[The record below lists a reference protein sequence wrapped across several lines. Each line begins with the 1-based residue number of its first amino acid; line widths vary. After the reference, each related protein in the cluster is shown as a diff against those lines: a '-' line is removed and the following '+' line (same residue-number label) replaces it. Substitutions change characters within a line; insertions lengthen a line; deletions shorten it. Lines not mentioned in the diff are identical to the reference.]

1 MPTRSPSA
9 EPPRR
14 TSSSRSRS
22 ARNIYWNQ
30 SNRTP
35 DLFDQAK
42 SVSIIAPPLNLL
54 TDAWLPVRRASGRR
68 DVIRPAHIVDGLVD
82 GDPVVSPDW
91 PRADFRIATFE
102 FLIGLLAV
110 AMPPQDHSDWCDK
123 WHEPP
128 ASEFLDAAFES
139 IAHAFYLDGP
149 GPRFLQDLEDL
160 SVEPESVERL
170 LIEAPGE
177 TTLQNN
183 TTLLVKAN
191 RFSGFNRSTA
201 AIALFTL
208 QSWAPGGGRGNRT
221 GLRGGGPLVT
231 LVCPERPSLWHIVW
245 ANTPCGTRPE
255 TSELHR
261 VFPWM
266 APTLVSNDDQI
277 VAPDVDAH
285 PLQSFWGMPRRIR
298 LEFEARNE
306 PSICDLTGLPDNVRV
321 IGWRQRPYGANYVG
335 WGRRHYLTPH
345 YQKKSG
351 DEWSPVHPQPGGI
364 GYRHWLGL
372 VLPDESSQPA
382 ASVITWRTERRRD
395 AREGP
400 NIRLLAA
407 GYDMDKMRP
416 MKARAFIETEMP
428 LPGISFEDQN
438 RIDRLAA
445 DLVRAANIVA
455 DLLRYSVRKA
465 LFNEKSS
472 VSMSSEALSS
482 LRERLWAETESD
494 FFDALRTAAATSE
507 VEQGRESERHVWA
520 ALLARRAMTLFDEAA
535 PLAPEAGGDARRIAS
550 ARRDLILA
558 LRGYKTRQHKNQ
570 GVEFF
575 ASLSL
580 PLPKT
585 SKEME

>member
-1 MPTRSPSA
+1 MPTQSPS
-9 EPPRR
+9 
-14 TSSSRSRS
+14 TG
-22 ARNIYWNQ
+22 
-30 SNRTP
+30 TP
-35 DLFDQAK
+35 DLFDQPK
-42 SVSIIAPPLNLL
+42 TVSVATPPLNLL

-68 DVIRPAHIVDGLVD
+68 DVIRPAQIVDGLID

-110 AMPPQDHSDWCDK
+110 AMPPKDHSDWCEK

-128 ASEFLDAAFES
+128 PPDFLDAAFES

-149 GPRFLQDLEDL
+149 GPRFLQDFEEL
-160 SVEPESVERL
+160 SVDPEPVERL

-177 TTLQNN
+177 TTLRKN

-191 RFSGFNRSTA
+191 QFLGFSRSTA

-208 QSWAPGGGRGNRT
+208 QNWAPSGGAGNRT

-231 LVCPERPSLWHIVW
+231 LVCPERPLLWHLIW

-255 TSELHR
+255 ASELHR
-261 VFPWM
+261 VFPWL
-266 APTLVSNDDQI
+266 APTLVSNDDQT
-277 VAPDVDAH
+277 VAPDVNAH
-285 PLQSFWGMPRRIR
+285 PLQAFWGMPRRIR

-306 PSICDLTGLPDNVRV
+306 PRLCDLTGDPDNVRV

-351 DEWSPVHPQPGGI
+351 DEWLPVHPQPGGI

-372 VLPDESSQPA
+372 VLPDERAQPA
-382 ASVITWRTERRRD
+382 ASVTTWRTERRRD

-400 NIRLLAA
+400 NTRLLAA
-407 GYDMDKMRP
+407 GYDMDN
-416 MKARAFIETEMP
+416 MKARGFIETEMP
-428 LPGISFEDQN
+428 LPGTDFENQG
-438 RIDRLAA
+438 RLDRLAA
-445 DLVRAANIVA
+445 DLVRAANIA
-455 DLLRYSVRKA
+455 TDLLRDAARKA
-465 LFNEKSS
+465 LFHAKSS
-472 VSMSSEALSS
+472 VKNNSEMLNS
-482 LRERLWAETESD
+482 LCERLWAETEGE
-494 FFDALRTAAATSE
+494 FFDALRTAATTSE
-507 VEQGRESERHVWA
+507 VEQGREPERRAWA
-520 ALLARRAMTLFDEAA
+520 DLLTRQAMTLFDEAA
-535 PLAPEAGGDARRIAS
+535 PLVPEAGGDVRRIAD
-550 ARRDLILA
+550 ARRDLLLA
-558 LRGYKTRQHKNQ
+558 LRGYETRQHKKQ

-585 SKEME
+585 SKEIE